1 MEDHTSDAD
10 KKSSEEMEDVAHSSE
25 TVGFATNLQD
35 SSISPAVGDANH
47 EVITTHETSQ
57 KATEPIDV
65 SKDQEDDGGEMD
77 VEGEDTVIY

>member
-1 MEDHTSDAD
+1 MEDHASDAN

-25 TVGFATNLQD
+25 TVGFATNVQD
-35 SSISPAVGDANH
+35 SSTSPAVGDANH
-47 EVITTHETSQ
+47 EPSTTHETSQ
-57 KATEPIDV
+57 KAIEPVDV